1 MRYLTG
7 SSVSVHRKICILL
20 VIAMIVHPVLAAEGL
35 RETHPPGLDTAID
48 RGLAFLQKQ
57 QKADGSFDAAGP
69 GNAMAGLAI
78 LAFLASGHTP
88 DMGKYGLVV
97 RSAVDWLLKQNP
109 EGGYYGRDGG
119 HMLSHCLV
127 TLALAE
133 VYGTETEE
141 RQRARVRVALES
153 ALKVI
158 FAAQDVKKDR
168 DSVGG
173 WRNEPESSDSD
184 LVITGWCLTAMRAC
198 QNAGLIVPKQR
209 FDRAMGFVLRCY
221 RAEQSGFALTPS
233 DEPSA
238 GMSAVALLS
247 VSLVNEADRDEASAA
262 MWFIVG
268 RPLRMESPFWYYS
281 IYSVT
286 LAAFQAGD
294 PVWPI
299 IWKRTC
305 EQLLPVQRKDD
316 GSWRTKPGEAAGN
329 DWRERFYSTAMGC
342 LTLSI
347 PLRLL
352 PIFQR

>member
-1 MRYLTG
+1 MHQVTG
-7 SSVSVHRKICILL
+7 SSLGCRRTICMVL
-20 VIAMIVHPVLAAEGL
+20 VVAMMVHPIMAAEAL
-35 RETHPPGLDTAID
+35 RETHPPGLDGAID

-69 GNAMAGLAI
+69 AHAMTGLAI

-88 DMGKYGLVV
+88 DVGKYGLVV

-119 HMLSHCLV
+119 QMLSHCLV
-127 TLALAE
+127 TIALAE

-141 RQRARVRVALES
+141 RQRARVRMTLES

-158 FAAQDVKKDR
+158 FAEQDVKKDH

-173 WRNEPESSDSD
+173 WHNESQASDSD
-184 LVITGWCLTAMRAC
+184 LAVTGWCLMAMRAC
-198 QNAGLIVPKQR
+198 QNVGLIVPKQR

-221 RAEQSGFALTPS
+221 RVEQSGFAYTPS

-238 GMSAVALLS
+238 AMSAVALLS
-247 VSLVNEADRDEASAA
+247 MYWLNESDRDEASAA
-262 MWFIVG
+262 LWFIVG
-268 RPLRMESPFWYYS
+268 RPMRQEMPFWYQGLYA
-281 IYSVT
+281 VA
-286 LAAFQAGD
+286 LAAFEAGD

-299 IWKRTC
+299 IWKRTY
-305 EQLLPVQRKDD
+305 EQLMPVQRKDD
-316 GSWRTKPGEAAGN
+316 GSWRSKPGEAGG
-329 DWRERFYSTAMGC
+329 DDRRGRFYSTAMAC
-342 LTLSI
+342 LALSI